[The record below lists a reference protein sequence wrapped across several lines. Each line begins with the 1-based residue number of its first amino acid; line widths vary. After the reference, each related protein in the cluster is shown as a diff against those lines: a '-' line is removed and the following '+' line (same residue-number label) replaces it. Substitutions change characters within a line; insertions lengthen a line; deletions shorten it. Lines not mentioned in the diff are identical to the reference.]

1 MSCSDVSLDCVFPI
15 VVESQPVSGA
25 PVPNFFC
32 LARPC
37 PCLALG
43 RKPDCRA
50 FATWEKK
57 ARAHSYAAD
66 NARGARFK
74 MTRIHTPLDRDRL
87 PVELAMQPHS
97 LATFKPLLSQLVQS
111 LPVPPPPT
119 GQLRDPAEP
128 LSQEQLEA
136 LLEHLSDVTFTQ
148 DPANSAAI
156 GSALTALRLSGL
168 DMRPSTLAFMRQ
180 KFIEQIQPFDVPV
193 LEDSPNTDY
202 RGWVDIVGTGGDGK
216 DTFNVS
222 TTAMFIAGGVN
233 GMHVAKHGGKASTS
247 PSGSGELL
255 MSLGL
260 PLLQVPSDEMVKSLF
275 HCSCTFLFAPMFHR
289 AMMPLAP
296 IRASLG
302 FPTLFNILGPLINP
316 KSTCRGLYG
325 VHSSGLGRIY
335 AETLY
340 MSGLEYFWVVCGE
353 EGLDELS
360 PAGQSYVWEV
370 STRGKI
376 DHFTVTPADFGLPS
390 HTLEEVRSGT
400 PSQNAA
406 MLAYMFLHP
415 DKIEDAP
422 LKEPLHVECDI
433 AHVQLDPIP
442 AGTNLKAIYDY
453 SVLQAAAL
461 LYIAGHGQG
470 DLKECTHIAQASIQ
484 DGRALAAWR
493 RLHEFMHSV
502 KSL

>member
-1 MSCSDVSLDCVFPI
+1 MSLLHSAVSPT
-15 VVESQPVSGA
+15 A
-25 PVPNFFC
+25 
-32 LARPC
+32 ARSK
-37 PCLALG
+37 LG
-43 RKPDCRA
+43 KKGPRQQLGGRQRA
-50 FATWEKK
+50 WRQFQNDSHMRSTL
-57 ARAHSYAAD
+57 
-66 NARGARFK
+66 RGW
-74 MTRIHTPLDRDRL
+74 L
-87 PVELAMQPHS
+87 PTELAMRPHS
-97 LATFKPLLSQLVQS
+97 LATFKPLLSKLVQS

-180 KFIEQIQPFDVPV
+180 KFIEQVKPFDVPV

-222 TTAMFIAGGVN
+222 TTAMFIAGGVD

-325 VHSSGLGRIY
+325 VHSSGLGRVY

-360 PAGQSYVWEV
+360 PAGPSYVWEV

-406 MLAYMFLHP
+406 ILAYIFLNP
-415 DKIEDAP
+415 DKIQDAP

-433 AHVQLDPIP
+433 AHVQLEPIP

-461 LYIAGHGQG
+461 LYIAGQGQG
-470 DLKECTHIAQASIQ
+470 DLKECTRIAQASIQ